1 VRALKTNIIQREEED
16 MKKYVWG
23 LAAIAIMV
31 IGFALPSQ
39 AASFKVGDTDWT
51 LGGSARLDVGWR
63 SQDLGE
69 ARKEFEIGAA
79 DKLKDFFLTVP
90 SNTRIFAKAVNGNLT
105 GYTEL
110 GLSPGNADWGI
121 DAEVKVRHVY
131 LGYDMGG
138 GNSLLLGQT
147 WTCVAED
154 SPNQRLFDDNGL
166 MGVGDLYLGRHP
178 QIRFIHTQD
187 KMTFQVAIEDNRA
200 ITPEEVGQALD
211 DFTGG
216 YLSGLL
222 ATEPS
227 YLVEDTTP
235 GIALSLSY
243 DGGSFL
249 ITPSLYAQQYKLK
262 ADELNPDTGEA
273 AEGVDD
279 IKVTSYVLALD
290 GALKF
295 EGLTL
300 SGEAWWGQ
308 NVALIA
314 YITNGGNPV
323 FGLTVPDI
331 ESVNFDIKD
340 IKSYGGWLQ
349 LAAPLKPGTLYVGA
363 GYQKAESGVDIV
375 EGSIDDYTA
384 MGFFINYEYP
394 IVKNFTMT
402 PEVAYYDY
410 GKLKGSAVIE
420 GDGGTNVDWD
430 LELGKDWFFGVH
442 FQYDF

>member
-1 VRALKTNIIQREEED
+1 

-23 LAAIAIMV
+23 LAVITIMV
-31 IGFALPSQ
+31 IGLALPSQ

-63 SQDLGE
+63 STDLGE
-69 ARKEFEIGAA
+69 ARKELEIGAE
-79 DKLKDFFLTVP
+79 DKQKDFFLTVP

-121 DAEVKVRHVY
+121 EAAVNVRHAY
-131 LGYDMGG
+131 LGYEMGG
-138 GNSLLLGQT
+138 GNSLLIGQT

-187 KMTFQVAIEDNRA
+187 KLTFQVAIEDNKA
-200 ITPEEVGQALD
+200 STAEDVALELDKFTGGQG
-211 DFTGG
+211 FSGG
-216 YLSGLL
+216 YLSDLL
-222 ATEPS
+222 SGVPG
-227 YLVEDTTP
+227 YLVEDVTP
-235 GIALSLSY
+235 AIALSLSY
-243 DGGSFL
+243 DGGSFV

-262 ADELNPDTGEA
+262 VDELDAETGEA
-273 AEGVDD
+273 VEGLDD
-279 IKVTSYVLALD
+279 IDVTSYVLALN

-314 YITNGGNPV
+314 YVMNYGNNI
-323 FGLTVPDI
+323 FGLPVPDVGLLVSDEAGVDI
-331 ESVNFDIKD
+331 EDV
-340 IKSYGGWLQ
+340 KSYGGWLQ
-349 LAAPLKPGTLYVGA
+349 LAAPIKPGTLYVGA
-363 GYQKAESGVDIV
+363 GYQTAESGIDVDEV
-375 EGSIDDYTA
+375 SIDDYTA

-394 IVKNFTMT
+394 IAKNFTMT
-402 PEVAYYDY
+402 PEIAYYDY
-410 GKLKGSAVIE
+410 GKLKGTVPVIE
-420 GDGGTNVDWD
+420 GEEVVDLVDVDYKLGT
-430 LELGKDWFFGVH
+430 DWFFGVH

>member
-1 VRALKTNIIQREEED
+1 

-31 IGFALPSQ
+31 IGFAVPSQ

-69 ARKEFEIGAA
+69 ARTEFGIGAE
-79 DKLKDFFLTVP
+79 DKNKDFFLTVP

-110 GLSPGNADWGI
+110 GLSPGNAAWDI
-121 DAEVKVRHVY
+121 AAEVKVRHVY

-138 GNSLLLGQT
+138 GNSLLLGHS

-166 MGVGDLYLGRHP
+166 MGVGDLYLGRRP

-200 ITPEEVGQALD
+200 TILTDEFIDTLWE
-211 DFTGG
+211 FTGENLDIDHPC
-216 YLSGLL
+216 YLI
-222 ATEPS
+222 
-227 YLVEDTTP
+227 EDVTP
-235 GIALSLSY
+235 AIALSLSY
-243 DGGSFL
+243 AGDSFV
-249 ITPSLYAQQYKLK
+249 ITPSLYAQQFTLK
-262 ADELNPDTGEA
+262 ADEVEENEDGDYVAL
-273 AEGVDD
+273 EGLDD
-279 IKVTSYVLALD
+279 VKVTSYVLALD
-290 GALKF
+290 AALKF

-308 NVALIA
+308 NVALIG
-314 YITNGGNPV
+314 YITNAGNPV
-323 FGLTVPDI
+323 FGYPVPDL
-331 ESVNFDIKD
+331 ESGYFDNDDTATNDFDITD
-340 IKSYGGWLQ
+340 VKSYGAWLQ

-363 GYQKAESGVDIV
+363 GYQKAESGIDIDEV
-375 EGSIDDYTA
+375 SIDDYTA

-394 IVKNFTMT
+394 IAKNFTMT
-402 PEVAYYDY
+402 PEVAYLDY
-410 GKLKGSAVIE
+410 GKFKGSVVE
-420 GDGGTNVDWD
+420 LVETEEVTTDWD
-430 LELGKDWFFGVH
+430 LKLGKDWFFGVH

>member
-1 VRALKTNIIQREEED
+1 

-69 ARKEFEIGAA
+69 ARTEFGIGAE
-79 DKLKDFFLTVP
+79 DKNKDFFLTVP

-110 GLSPGNADWGI
+110 GLSPGNAAWDI
-121 DAEVKVRHVY
+121 AAEVKVRHVY

-166 MGVGDLYLGRHP
+166 MGVGDLYLGRRP

-200 ITPEEVGQALD
+200 TILTDEFIDTLWE
-211 DFTGG
+211 FTGENFDVDHPC
-216 YLSGLL
+216 YLI
-222 ATEPS
+222 
-227 YLVEDTTP
+227 EDVTP
-235 GIALSLSY
+235 AIALSLSY
-243 DGGSFL
+243 DGGSFV
-249 ITPSLYAQQYKLK
+249 ITPSLYAQQFTLK
-262 ADELNPDTGEA
+262 ADELELNEDDEFVA
-273 AEGVDD
+273 LEDLDD
-279 IKVTSYVLALD
+279 IDITAYAVALN
-290 GALKF
+290 GAVKF

-300 SGEAWWGQ
+300 SGEVWWGQ
-308 NVALIA
+308 NVALFA
-314 YITNGGNPV
+314 AVTNYGNPV
-323 FGLTVPDI
+323 FGWPIPSLSSYDEDMDFLTEVED
-331 ESVNFDIKD
+331 V
-340 IKSYGGWLQ
+340 KSYGGWLQ
-349 LAAPLKPGTLYVGA
+349 LAAPIKPGTLYVGA
-363 GYQKAESGVDIV
+363 GYQTAESGIDVDEV
-375 EGSIDDYTA
+375 SIDDYTA

-394 IVKNFTMT
+394 IAKNFTMT
-402 PEVAYYDY
+402 PEIAYYDY
-410 GKLKGSAVIE
+410 GKLKGTVPVIE
-420 GDGGTNVDWD
+420 GEEVVDLVD
-430 LELGKDWFFGVH
+430 VDYKLGKDWFFGVH